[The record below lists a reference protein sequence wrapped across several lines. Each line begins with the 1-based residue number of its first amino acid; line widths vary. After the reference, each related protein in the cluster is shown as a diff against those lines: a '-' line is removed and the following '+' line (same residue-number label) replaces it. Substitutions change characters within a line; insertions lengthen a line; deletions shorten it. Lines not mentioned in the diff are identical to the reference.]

1 MILQKLTPLQIESLH
16 RPLHRVPVSCKC
28 CVVLVPA
35 ASNNILSAGNWQ
47 HSCMFLPA
55 AGPCCKCFTSQSPYP
70 VTHLN
75 QRLPLPPAS
84 ASTCILLSAAHIL
97 LFCLAS
103 RSRLIAPDLVHAVR
117 WAKRVYDPVIVPSK
131 PPPHRIMPYLS
142 PASIFLRCLLASCIL
157 LVVTCVVHMYLPTYP
172 ARPGR
177 IPI

>member
-1 MILQKLTPLQIESLH
+1 MVDYCIVFYPAPDPPLFYLDYLFLIRSTFDPTKTDAPSNRIAVLTPAPSPPILEML
-16 RPLHRVPVSCKC
+16 RCSCPRC
-28 CVVLVPA
+28 

-75 QRLPLPPAS
+75 QRLPLPAAS

-103 RSRLIAPDLVHAVR
+103 RSRFIAPDLVRAVS
-117 WAKRVYDPVIVPSK
+117 AGQN
-131 PPPHRIMPYLS
+131 
-142 PASIFLRCLLASCIL
+142 ASTIL
-157 LVVTCVVHMYLPTYP
+157 L
-172 ARPGR
+172 
-177 IPI
+177 

>member
-1 MILQKLTPLQIESLH
+1 MVDYCIVFYPAPDPPLFYLDYLFLIRSAFDPTKTDAPSN
-16 RPLHRVPVSCKC
+16 RIAASPLHRVPVSCKC

-55 AGPCCKCFTSQSPYP
+55 AAPCCKCFTSQSPYP

-75 QRLPLPPAS
+75 QRLPLPAAS

-103 RSRLIAPDLVHAVR
+103 RSRFIAPDLVRA
-117 WAKRVYDPVIVPSK
+117 
-131 PPPHRIMPYLS
+131 
-142 PASIFLRCLLASCIL
+142 ASAGQNACTIL
-157 LVVTCVVHMYLPTYP
+157 L
-172 ARPGR
+172 
-177 IPI
+177 